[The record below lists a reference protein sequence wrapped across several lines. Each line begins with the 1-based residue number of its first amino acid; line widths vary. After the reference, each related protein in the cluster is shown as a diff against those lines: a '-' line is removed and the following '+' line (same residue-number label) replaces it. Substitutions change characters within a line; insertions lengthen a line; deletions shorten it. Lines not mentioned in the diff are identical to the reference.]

1 MRVKL
6 GCLCHWSNWQKR
18 YMMKR
23 ILLFCGLLA
32 SLIPATVFANPARAE
47 DSSALKNAVILI
59 IRHAEP
65 DHGHGLSS
73 AGKAR
78 ARAYANYFKNFTID
92 GQPLRLDYLF
102 AARDSS
108 ISHRPLLTIEPTA
121 KELGLTVNNHFYDK
135 QFLELAH
142 EIQSRPLGTNY
153 LICWHHGNIPRL
165 LRALGADTKKLLPH
179 GKWPGKVFSWL
190 IQLRYDETGH
200 LFESKRINANLLPGD
215 SS

>member
-1 MRVKL
+1 
-6 GCLCHWSNWQKR
+6 
-18 YMMKR
+18 MKR

-65 DHGHGLSS
+65 DHGL
-73 AGKAR
+73 
-78 ARAYANYFKNFTID
+78 
-92 GQPLRLDYLF
+92 
-102 AARDSS
+102 
-108 ISHRPLLTIEPTA
+108 EPTA

>member
-6 GCLCHWSNWQKR
+6 GCLCYWSNRQKR

-78 ARAYANYFKNFTID
+78 AKAYANYFKNFTID

-153 LICWHHGNIPRL
+153 LICWHHGNIPGCSARWAPIPKSSFRMANG
-165 LRALGADTKKLLPH
+165 RAK
-179 GKWPGKVFSWL
+179 FSA
-190 IQLRYDETGH
+190 G
-200 LFESKRINANLLPGD
+200 
-215 SS
+215 